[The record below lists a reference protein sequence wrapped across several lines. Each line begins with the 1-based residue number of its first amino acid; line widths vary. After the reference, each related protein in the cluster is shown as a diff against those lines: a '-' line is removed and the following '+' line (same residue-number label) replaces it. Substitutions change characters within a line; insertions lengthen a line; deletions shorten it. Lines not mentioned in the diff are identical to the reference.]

1 MVISVAR
8 EEALWLQ
15 ELEKT
20 LNPACSEAKKGVPN
34 EVTRE
39 LNLDR

>member
-1 MVISVAR
+1 MVISVVR
-8 EEALWLQ
+8 QEALGLQ
-15 ELEKT
+15 ELGKT

-39 LNLDR
+39 LNLER